1 MNNQSY
7 AKWLSNL
14 SSISLEQERKNI
26 QWVIDFGVAK
36 VDASKKMEVIQ
47 SEIQKRIK

>member
-1 MNNQSY
+1 MSNQVY
-7 AKWLSNL
+7 AEWLSNL
-14 SSISLEQERKNI
+14 SNIRLEQERQNV